1 MAHWKGINMELN
13 KVGGNTVPW
22 MAEQDLEKDLY
33 LCRECSS
40 IVTEDKFNHKQC
52 MCYQC
57 FWKV

>member
-1 MAHWKGINMELN
+1 MELN

-40 IVTEDKFNHKQC
+40 MVTEDKFNHKQC